1 MPGYTMRLFRPLV
14 VSALTIHNS
23 LFTTLG
29 LKARPKILQSC
40 GTAGR
45 RILCAVVLLLASLC
59 VSAQGISGKYSNW
72 RTKRIAVS
80 ADSINLDTLSIAP
93 GSLIISGAAPA
104 DYSLEPYKSLLRWK
118 QKPQSDSVTIH
129 YRVLPF
135 SLVQRSFHKDRR
147 LIDSVYAF
155 NYVPAMN
162 PSAASSAF
170 VEFAPLEYTGS
181 YGRSISLG
189 NNQDAAL
196 QSHFNLQASGYL
208 PDSIRLEAA
217 ISDNTLPFQPEGNT
231 QRLQEFDQVYIR
243 LTRRQHLL
251 QIGDYNIEQ
260 PKSYFLNFN
269 KRVQGLYY
277 QSGFGIGKNAYNSF
291 GVSGSVAKGEFARN
305 IFTGL
310 EGNQGPYKL
319 TGNNGEQ
326 FFIVLAGT
334 ERVYINGLIQERGDN
349 ADYIINYNTGEI
361 RFMPRRLIT
370 KDSRIQVEFEYQ
382 SRSYLNSLVYAWD
395 EAQIG
400 KKLSLHLNV
409 YSNQDAKNQG
419 YTQNLSGEQKRFLS
433 TIGDSISNA
442 YYPVIALDTF
452 AAGKVLYKLIDTTV
466 NGVRYDSVFIYS
478 TNRDS
483 ARFALSF
490 SYVGPGKGDYVIS
503 AKVANGRV
511 YDWVTPAG
519 GRPQGDYAP
528 VQLLITPK
536 MQQVYTLAA
545 NYQVD
550 SFKALT
556 VEVAASNYDPNLFS
570 AQDDRTHLGIGT
582 KLRYAETRFLG
593 KKDSSGVTNWNW
605 HNEGSYE
612 FVQDRFRAVAP
623 YRNVEFGRDW
633 NVPPIDARKPDE
645 HLAGYNTSLSNRR
658 FGTATYD
665 LGYYSRD
672 VLYKGWRNVLSYGI
686 DKVRWRTGFSLNNTS
701 IRDTAQ
707 HTQFFRPSAVAEFRL
722 LRLNHTVLGAQFQ
735 QEDNRIREARMDTL
749 RADAYRFSIYSAYL
763 RTPEA
768 QPLRYALTYTR
779 RDDEHARANAF
790 FLQSHSHTV
799 DARFGMARSRNHL
812 ISFTGS
818 YRRLIL
824 DDTLY
829 NNQRGEETGLGRAE
843 YTGNLLRGALQ
854 LQTLYETGAGQEQK
868 RSYTYVEVP
877 AGQGVYTWVD
887 YNADGVQQPNEFEIA
902 IYPDQKKFIR
912 IFTPTNDYVRVN
924 YVNFNQSVS
933 LEPALYFSA
942 TKAKQ
947 WQKFVSRFSDQ
958 GSLQITNR
966 LTGVDAVAAINP
978 FIPAL
983 RDDRII
989 IAATSLSNTAFFN
1002 RSSTVWGLDYTYLR
1016 NTSKQLLTY
1025 GVEGL
1030 TNSQHA
1036 GHARWNLTSSL
1047 NANIYGRTS
1056 LRGYQSALQSDG
1068 RTYAL
1073 HNNNLEPSLSWL
1085 HNGTLRLTGTVRFE
1099 DRKNEEQYGG
1109 EHATIQRIDLEFRY
1123 SRPVSGVIQ
1132 ARAGYVG
1139 ITYDG
1144 LTTTPVAFS
1153 ILDALQPGS
1162 NYLWFASWDRR
1173 VSKGIELSLEYEG
1186 RLPAIGTV
1194 VHTGRMSVR
1203 AIL

>member
-1 MPGYTMRLFRPLV
+1 M
-14 VSALTIHNS
+14 
-23 LFTTLG
+23 
-29 LKARPKILQSC
+29 
-40 GTAGR
+40 
-45 RILCAVVLLLASLC
+45 
-59 VSAQGISGKYSNW
+59 SNW
-72 RTKRIAVS
+72 RVRVVS
-80 ADSINLDTLSIAP
+80 VKPDSLRLDTLSIAP
-93 GSLIISGAAPA
+93 GSLSVDGAAQA
-104 DYSLEPYKSLLRWK
+104 DYSIEPYRALLRWK
-118 QKPQSDSVTIH
+118 HKPALDSVRLR

-135 SLVQRSFHKDRR
+135 SFTKPYSHKEHHQA
-147 LIDSVYAF
+147 DSVFSF
-155 NYVPAMN
+155 NYVPPPAVN
-162 PSAASSAF
+162 SSTAF

-181 YGRSISLG
+181 YGRSISVG

-243 LTRRQHLL
+243 LTKRQHLL
-251 QIGDYNIEQ
+251 QIGDYNIER

-277 QSGFGIGKNAYNSF
+277 QSGFGIGRSTYNSF
-291 GVSGSVAKGEFARN
+291 GLSGSVAKGEFVRN
-305 IFTGL
+305 IFNGQ

-349 ADYIINYNTGEI
+349 ADYVINYNTGEI

-400 KKLSLHLNV
+400 KKLNVHLNV

-433 TIGDSISNA
+433 TIGDSIGNA
-442 YYPVIALDTF
+442 YYPVVALDTF
-452 AAGKVLYKLIDTTV
+452 AAGKVLYKLIDTMV
-466 NGVRYDSVFIYS
+466 NGIRYDSVFIYS

-483 ARFALSF
+483 ARFSLSF

-503 AKVANGRV
+503 AKAANGRV
-511 YDWVTPAG
+511 YDWVPRAG
-519 GRPQGDYAP
+519 GYPQGDYAP

-545 NYQVD
+545 NYQID
-550 SFKALT
+550 SFKALN

-570 AQDDRTHLGIGT
+570 KQDDNTHLGLAT
-582 KLRYAETRFLG
+582 KVRYAETRALG
-593 KKDSSGVTNWNW
+593 KRDTLGTRDWQW

-612 FVQDRFRAVAP
+612 FVQDRFRAIAP

-633 NVPPIDARKPDE
+633 NVPSIDARKPDE
-645 HLAGYNTSLSNRR
+645 HLAGYNTSLSHRR
-658 FGTATYD
+658 LGTVAYD
-665 LGYYSRD
+665 LSYYGRD
-672 VLYKGWRNVLSYGI
+672 ALYTGWRNVLSYGI
-686 DKVRWRTGFSLNNTS
+686 DRARWRTGFALNNTS

-707 HTQFFRPSAVAEFRL
+707 HTQFFRPSAVAEYRL
-722 LRLNHTVLGAQFQ
+722 PRVNHTVFGAQFQ
-735 QEDNRIREARMDTL
+735 QEDNRIREAHADTL
-749 RADAYRFSIYSAYL
+749 RTDAYRFSIYSAYL

-779 RDDEHARANAF
+779 RDDEHTRGNAF

-799 DARFGMARSRNHL
+799 DARFGISRSRNHL
-812 ISFTGS
+812 IAFTGS
-818 YRRLIL
+818 YRRLL
-824 DDTLY
+824 VDDTLY
-829 NNQRGEETGLGRAE
+829 SNQRGEETGLGRAE
-843 YTGNLLRGALQ
+843 YSSNLLHGALQ

-887 YNADGVQQPNEFEIA
+887 YNGDGVQQPNEFEIA
-902 IYPDQKKFIR
+902 VYPDQKKFIR
-912 IFTPTNDYVRVN
+912 IFTPTNEYVRVN
-924 YVNFNQSVS
+924 YVNFNQSIS
-933 LEPALYFSA
+933 LEPSLLFNAGT
-942 TKAKQ
+942 TKA

-966 LTGVDAVAAINP
+966 LTGVPAGEAINP

-1002 RSSTVWGLDYTYLR
+1002 RSSTVWGLDYAYVR

-1030 TNSQHA
+1030 TNSQHT
-1036 GHARWNLTSSL
+1036 GHARWNLTSTL
-1047 NANIYGRTS
+1047 TANVYGRAA
-1056 LRGYQSALQSDG
+1056 LRGYESALLTDG

-1073 HNNNLEPSLSWL
+1073 HNNSIEPSLSWL
-1085 HNGTLRLTGTVRFE
+1085 HRGTLRIASTYRYE
-1099 DRKNEEQYGG
+1099 DRKNEEGYGG
-1109 EHATIQRIDLEFRY
+1109 EHATIQRVDLECRY
-1123 SRPVSGVIQ
+1123 SQPVSGVLQ
-1132 ARAGYVG
+1132 VRGSYVG

-1144 LTTTPVAFS
+1144 LTSTPVAFS
-1153 ILDALQPGS
+1153 ILDALQPGT
-1162 NYLWFASWDRR
+1162 NYLWYFSWDRR
-1173 VSKGIELSLEYEG
+1173 VSKGIELGIEYEG
-1186 RLPAIGTV
+1186 RQPASGQT